1 MSLEF
6 GVEAVGE
13 EGIGE
18 GSVEGVNGEG
28 AVSGEGFEAVV
39 GEGGTFAAREGQ
51 EVTGGVGGGRQPV
64 AGASGAQEGEVE
76 GDIIADKQ
84 VFANKGKEVGESL
97 LGRPSFVGEGGVVKA
112 DEGGDVVREGGGLAD
127 KGGEGLGGLAVLDL
141 DGAVLDDVGD
151 GGVEPGGFEV
161 DGDVVP
167 AVACVL
173 GLGALG
179 DEALCGLAEAGA
191 KRLAFRERG
200 GEGTAHE
207 GDAVEIH
214 RLPRCIVDAEGEAL
228 LAVGGVDEGGA
239 PVFEV

>member
-13 EGIGE
+13 EGVGE

-28 AVSGEGFEAVV
+28 EVSGEGFEAVV

-167 AVACVL
+167 AVAC
-173 GLGALG
+173 A
-179 DEALCGLAEAGA
+179 CLAWARWA
-191 KRLAFRERG
+191 TR
-200 GEGTAHE
+200 
-207 GDAVEIH
+207 
-214 RLPRCIVDAEGEAL
+214 RCAAL
-228 LAVGGVDEGGA
+228 LKPGRSASPSASAVGRGRRMRVMPSRSTGFHDVLWTRKARRCSPSVE
-239 PVFEV
+239 